1 MTFSGRIVL
10 TRQRESNRTWAM
22 RLESAGLAVLDLPL
36 VRFVPLAVPLEFDV
50 AACDWILFT
59 SPQGVRAFAAAGL
72 DPRTAQVAALGPGTA
87 AVFPDVGLRDDLGLA
102 TADGAELAVAFAAAV
117 PAPAKV
123 LLPGPAKRLRE
134 PRNTLERA
142 GFTVTELPLY
152 ATAIV
157 PAAELPATP
166 LAPGDIVF
174 FCSPSAVRAFVGAW
188 SERPDC
194 VAIGETTAATAR
206 DAGFP
211 TRVAATPDLEA
222 MVLAAG
228 LDPIPAP
235 ATPRSGS

>member
-1 MTFSGRIVL
+1 MGR
-10 TRQRESNRTWAM
+10 
-22 RLESAGLAVLDLPL
+22 
-36 VRFVPLAVPLEFDV
+36 
-50 AACDWILFT
+50 
-59 SPQGVRAFAAAGL
+59 RARFAAGSRLPVVAGG
-72 DPRTAQVAALGPGTA
+72 DEGACEARG
-87 AVFPDVGLRDDLGLA
+87 DVDGQARCVGWQIVGRGHLDLGLA